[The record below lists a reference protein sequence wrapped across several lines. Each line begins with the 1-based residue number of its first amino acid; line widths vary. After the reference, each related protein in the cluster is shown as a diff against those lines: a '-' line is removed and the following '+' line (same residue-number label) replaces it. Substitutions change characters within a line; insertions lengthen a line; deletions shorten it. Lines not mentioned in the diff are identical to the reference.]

1 MPLGGDGSVY
11 FEESGDSN
19 TLLDFRQAEARKRP
33 ISQAN
38 DTAPR

>member
-1 MPLGGDGSVY
+1 MPPGGDGSVS
-11 FEESGDSN
+11 FGESCDPN
-19 TLLDFRQAEARKRP
+19 ILLDFRQAEARKRP